1 MNFDYTLYLV
11 TDRQLMSCDSL
22 TEAVEQAILGG
33 CTMIQLREK
42 ELSSLEFYNQAVAVK
57 QVTDKYHIPL
67 IINDRIDIAM
77 AVQATGVHIG
87 QHDLPAAAVRK
98 VIGENMLL
106 GVSASSIA
114 EAIQAQQDGAD
125 YLGVGAMF
133 PTGTKTDA
141 DSVSMEELQKIRA
154 AVSLPIVVIGGI
166 NKGNAGRFKPMGI
179 DGLAVVSAII
189 AQSDIKAAAAELKD
203 LFCGKEKKMDFNA
216 AIFDLDGTILDSMDV
231 WEHIDIQ
238 FLKKRNLPVPE
249 NYVTEIC
256 ARSFEEAAQYT
267 IDLFGLQETVEGI
280 IEEWNNMAV
289 EEYSNHVG
297 LLPYALDYLL
307 CLKEHGIKLAVAT
320 GLPEK
325 LYMPCLKNNSILELF
340 DALCSTD
347 EVQRGKEYSD
357 VFELAAKKLGVAP
370 EHCIVF
376 DDVLPAIKSAK
387 AARMLAGGIYDKYSA
402 DQRAEIERIAD
413 IYLLNFRQAP
423 IPHKEA

>member
-57 QVTDKYHIPL
+57 RVTDKYHIPL

-203 LFCGKEKKMDFNA
+203 LFCGKEKKNGF
-216 AIFDLDGTILDSMDV
+216 
-231 WEHIDIQ
+231 
-238 FLKKRNLPVPE
+238 
-249 NYVTEIC
+249 
-256 ARSFEEAAQYT
+256 
-267 IDLFGLQETVEGI
+267 
-280 IEEWNNMAV
+280 
-289 EEYSNHVG
+289 
-297 LLPYALDYLL
+297 
-307 CLKEHGIKLAVAT
+307 
-320 GLPEK
+320 
-325 LYMPCLKNNSILELF
+325 
-340 DALCSTD
+340 
-347 EVQRGKEYSD
+347 
-357 VFELAAKKLGVAP
+357 
-370 EHCIVF
+370 
-376 DDVLPAIKSAK
+376 
-387 AARMLAGGIYDKYSA
+387 
-402 DQRAEIERIAD
+402 
-413 IYLLNFRQAP
+413 
-423 IPHKEA
+423 

>member
-42 ELSSLEFYNQAVAVK
+42 ELPSLEFYNQAVAVK
-57 QVTDKYHIPL
+57 QVTERYHIPL

-77 AVQATGVHIG
+77 AVQAAGVHIG
-87 QHDLPAAAVRK
+87 QHDLPAATVRK

-166 NKGNAGRFKPMGI
+166 NKENAGRFKPMGI

-203 LFCGKEKKMDFNA
+203 LFCGKEKKNGF
-216 AIFDLDGTILDSMDV
+216 
-231 WEHIDIQ
+231 
-238 FLKKRNLPVPE
+238 
-249 NYVTEIC
+249 
-256 ARSFEEAAQYT
+256 
-267 IDLFGLQETVEGI
+267 
-280 IEEWNNMAV
+280 
-289 EEYSNHVG
+289 
-297 LLPYALDYLL
+297 
-307 CLKEHGIKLAVAT
+307 
-320 GLPEK
+320 
-325 LYMPCLKNNSILELF
+325 
-340 DALCSTD
+340 
-347 EVQRGKEYSD
+347 
-357 VFELAAKKLGVAP
+357 
-370 EHCIVF
+370 
-376 DDVLPAIKSAK
+376 
-387 AARMLAGGIYDKYSA
+387 
-402 DQRAEIERIAD
+402 
-413 IYLLNFRQAP
+413 
-423 IPHKEA
+423 

>member
-87 QHDLPAAAVRK
+87 QHDLSAAAVRK

-179 DGLAVVSAII
+179 DGMAVVSAII

-203 LFCGKEKKMDFNA
+203 LFCGKEKKNGF
-216 AIFDLDGTILDSMDV
+216 
-231 WEHIDIQ
+231 
-238 FLKKRNLPVPE
+238 
-249 NYVTEIC
+249 
-256 ARSFEEAAQYT
+256 
-267 IDLFGLQETVEGI
+267 
-280 IEEWNNMAV
+280 
-289 EEYSNHVG
+289 
-297 LLPYALDYLL
+297 
-307 CLKEHGIKLAVAT
+307 
-320 GLPEK
+320 
-325 LYMPCLKNNSILELF
+325 
-340 DALCSTD
+340 
-347 EVQRGKEYSD
+347 
-357 VFELAAKKLGVAP
+357 
-370 EHCIVF
+370 
-376 DDVLPAIKSAK
+376 
-387 AARMLAGGIYDKYSA
+387 
-402 DQRAEIERIAD
+402 
-413 IYLLNFRQAP
+413 
-423 IPHKEA
+423 

>member
-141 DSVSMEELQKIRA
+141 DSVSMEELQKIRT
-154 AVSLPIVVIGGI
+154 AVSLPIIVIGGI

-203 LFCGKEKKMDFNA
+203 LFCGKEKK
-216 AIFDLDGTILDSMDV
+216 
-231 WEHIDIQ
+231 
-238 FLKKRNLPVPE
+238 
-249 NYVTEIC
+249 
-256 ARSFEEAAQYT
+256 
-267 IDLFGLQETVEGI
+267 
-280 IEEWNNMAV
+280 
-289 EEYSNHVG
+289 
-297 LLPYALDYLL
+297 
-307 CLKEHGIKLAVAT
+307 HG
-320 GLPEK
+320 
-325 LYMPCLKNNSILELF
+325 F
-340 DALCSTD
+340 
-347 EVQRGKEYSD
+347 
-357 VFELAAKKLGVAP
+357 
-370 EHCIVF
+370 
-376 DDVLPAIKSAK
+376 
-387 AARMLAGGIYDKYSA
+387 
-402 DQRAEIERIAD
+402 
-413 IYLLNFRQAP
+413 
-423 IPHKEA
+423 

>member
-189 AQSDIKAAAAELKD
+189 AQSDIKAAATELKD
-203 LFCGKEKKMDFNA
+203 LFCGKEKKNGF
-216 AIFDLDGTILDSMDV
+216 
-231 WEHIDIQ
+231 
-238 FLKKRNLPVPE
+238 
-249 NYVTEIC
+249 
-256 ARSFEEAAQYT
+256 
-267 IDLFGLQETVEGI
+267 
-280 IEEWNNMAV
+280 
-289 EEYSNHVG
+289 
-297 LLPYALDYLL
+297 
-307 CLKEHGIKLAVAT
+307 
-320 GLPEK
+320 
-325 LYMPCLKNNSILELF
+325 
-340 DALCSTD
+340 
-347 EVQRGKEYSD
+347 
-357 VFELAAKKLGVAP
+357 
-370 EHCIVF
+370 
-376 DDVLPAIKSAK
+376 
-387 AARMLAGGIYDKYSA
+387 
-402 DQRAEIERIAD
+402 
-413 IYLLNFRQAP
+413 
-423 IPHKEA
+423 

>member
-203 LFCGKEKKMDFNA
+203 LFCGKEKKHGFNA

-325 LYMPCLKNNSILELF
+325 LYIPCLKNNSILELF

-357 VFELAAKKLGVAP
+357 VFELAARKLGVAP

-402 DQRAEIERIAD
+402 DQRTEIERIAD
-413 IYLLNFRQAP
+413 IYLLDFRQAP

>member
-11 TDRQLMSCDSL
+11 TDRQLMICDSL

-297 LLPYALDYLL
+297 LLPHALDYLL
-307 CLKEHGIKLAVAT
+307 RLKEHGIKLAVAT

-325 LYMPCLKNNSILELF
+325 LYIPCLKNNSILELF

-357 VFELAAKKLGVAP
+357 VFELAARKLGVAP

-402 DQRAEIERIAD
+402 DQRTEIERIAD
-413 IYLLNFRQAP
+413 IYLLDFRQAP
-423 IPHKEA
+423 IPHKEV

>member
-42 ELSSLEFYNQAVAVK
+42 ELSSLEFYTQAVAVK
-57 QVTDKYHIPL
+57 PVTDKYHIPL

-166 NKGNAGRFKPMGI
+166 NKGNAWRFKPMGI

-203 LFCGKEKKMDFNA
+203 LFCGKEKKNGF
-216 AIFDLDGTILDSMDV
+216 
-231 WEHIDIQ
+231 
-238 FLKKRNLPVPE
+238 
-249 NYVTEIC
+249 
-256 ARSFEEAAQYT
+256 
-267 IDLFGLQETVEGI
+267 
-280 IEEWNNMAV
+280 
-289 EEYSNHVG
+289 
-297 LLPYALDYLL
+297 
-307 CLKEHGIKLAVAT
+307 
-320 GLPEK
+320 
-325 LYMPCLKNNSILELF
+325 
-340 DALCSTD
+340 
-347 EVQRGKEYSD
+347 
-357 VFELAAKKLGVAP
+357 
-370 EHCIVF
+370 
-376 DDVLPAIKSAK
+376 
-387 AARMLAGGIYDKYSA
+387 
-402 DQRAEIERIAD
+402 
-413 IYLLNFRQAP
+413 
-423 IPHKEA
+423 

>member
-42 ELSSLEFYNQAVAVK
+42 ELPSLEFYNQAVAVK

-179 DGLAVVSAII
+179 DGLAVVFAII

-203 LFCGKEKKMDFNA
+203 LFCGKEKKNGF
-216 AIFDLDGTILDSMDV
+216 
-231 WEHIDIQ
+231 
-238 FLKKRNLPVPE
+238 
-249 NYVTEIC
+249 
-256 ARSFEEAAQYT
+256 
-267 IDLFGLQETVEGI
+267 
-280 IEEWNNMAV
+280 
-289 EEYSNHVG
+289 
-297 LLPYALDYLL
+297 
-307 CLKEHGIKLAVAT
+307 
-320 GLPEK
+320 
-325 LYMPCLKNNSILELF
+325 
-340 DALCSTD
+340 
-347 EVQRGKEYSD
+347 
-357 VFELAAKKLGVAP
+357 
-370 EHCIVF
+370 
-376 DDVLPAIKSAK
+376 
-387 AARMLAGGIYDKYSA
+387 
-402 DQRAEIERIAD
+402 
-413 IYLLNFRQAP
+413 
-423 IPHKEA
+423 